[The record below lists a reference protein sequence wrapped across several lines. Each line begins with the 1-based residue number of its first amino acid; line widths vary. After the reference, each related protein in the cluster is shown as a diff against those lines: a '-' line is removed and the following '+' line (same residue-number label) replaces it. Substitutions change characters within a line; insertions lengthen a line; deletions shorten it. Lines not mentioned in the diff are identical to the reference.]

1 MSETASLNIDGKTID
16 LPLVRGTE
24 DEVACDISALR
35 SQTGTIT
42 IDSGYGNTGSCKSG
56 VTYLDG
62 EKGILRY
69 RGYPIEQLAE
79 KATFL
84 EVAYLLVYGE
94 LPNRDQLA
102 DWKRGI
108 TTHTLIHED
117 MRRFFDAFPPDAHP
131 MAIASSV
138 VCG

>member
-1 MSETASLNIDGKTID
+1 MSETASLNIDGKSIE

-35 SQTGTIT
+35 GQTGTIT
-42 IDSGYGNTGSCKSG
+42 IDPGYGNTGSCKSAV

-79 KATFL
+79 KATL
-84 EVAYLLVYGE
+84 SRSCLSLN
-94 LPNRDQLA
+94 L
-102 DWKRGI
+102 
-108 TTHTLIHED
+108 
-117 MRRFFDAFPPDAHP
+117 RR
-131 MAIASSV
+131 IAKP
-138 VCG
+138 